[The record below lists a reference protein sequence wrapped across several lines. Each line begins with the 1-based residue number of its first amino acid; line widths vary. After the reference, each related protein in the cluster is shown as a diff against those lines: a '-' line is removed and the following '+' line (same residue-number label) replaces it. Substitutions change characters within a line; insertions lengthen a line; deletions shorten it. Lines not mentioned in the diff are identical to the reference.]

1 MAHINYD
8 FLSESFLFNYTGI
21 EDGFKEYSDK
31 QIRSELD
38 KYRNYILS
46 NMESIRNE
54 IIMDKYKIKVTIE

>member
-1 MAHINYD
+1 MAHINYN
-8 FLSESFLFNYTGI
+8 FLSESFLFNDTGI
-21 EDGFKEYSDK
+21 QDGFKEYSDK

-54 IIMDKYKIKVTIE
+54 I